1 MIYFYLGL
9 AIGGGIELLGRMSQW
24 ANDEAEGEEISQEEP
39 TFSVSNGTIFKTL
52 LGVGLI
58 EWLFRRKK

>member
-1 MIYFYLGL
+1 MIYFWIGMII
-9 AIGGGIELLGRMSQW
+9 AIIIELLVRVGRS
-24 ANDEAEGEEISQEEP
+24 GEEEPAEVEEP
-39 TFSVSNGTIFKTL
+39 TFSISNGTIVKTL

>member
-1 MIYFYLGL
+1 MIYFWIGL
-9 AIGGGIELLGRMSQW
+9 AIGAGIELLTRVGQS
-24 ANDEAEGEEISQEEP
+24 GEEESAEVEEP
-39 TFSVSNGTIFKTL
+39 TISISNGTIVKTL